1 MQVYRVTPGSQIEGL
16 QRYEEQAAA
25 LGHNDVRVRVRAVSL
40 NYRDLMLVRGRYGV
54 GGDRK
59 VIPCSDGAGEV
70 IAVGSAVTEVKAGDR
85 VAASFFPHWNDGRP
99 TAENCRA
106 PLGAYQDG
114 MLAQEVTLPAHSLVR
129 VPPELTDVEAATLPC
144 AGVTAW
150 NALFVSSALRPG
162 ETVLLLGTGGVSIF
176 ALQLAHAAGLRT
188 IITSSSDAKLERARA
203 LGAQHTINYRSN
215 PEWQDE
221 VLRFTGGRGVDLV
234 VEVGGEN
241 TLERSVQ
248 ATAPGGNVAVIG
260 GVSGFA
266 GKFAPFQLVPGSRR
280 LSGVNVGSRKM
291 LEDLAGFI
299 AGAGIKPVVDQV
311 FGFDQAIDALKHLD
325 AAGHFGKLVVR
336 VD

>member
-16 QRYEEQAAA
+16 QRYEEQAPA
-25 LGHNDVRVRVRAVSL
+25 LGPNDVRVRVRVASL

-70 IAVGSAVTEVKAGDR
+70 FAVGSAVTEVKAGDR
-85 VAASFFPHWNDGRP
+85 VAASFFPHWIDGRP

-106 PLGAYQDG
+106 PLGASQDG
-114 MLAQEVTLPAHSLVR
+114 MLAQEVTLPAHALVR

-150 NALFVSSALRPG
+150 NALFVSGALRPG

-215 PEWQDE
+215 PAWQDE

-241 TLERSVQ
+241 TFSALCKQPHRA
-248 ATAPGGNVAVIG
+248 ATWP
-260 GVSGFA
+260 
-266 GKFAPFQLVPGSRR
+266 
-280 LSGVNVGSRKM
+280 
-291 LEDLAGFI
+291 
-299 AGAGIKPVVDQV
+299 
-311 FGFDQAIDALKHLD
+311 
-325 AAGHFGKLVVR
+325 
-336 VD
+336 